1 MAFRLTRRFHTSPV
15 ITSYHFQFYSFT
27 VRNKFHFPYPH
38 FNGFVSINFWIL
50 SNFPILHY
58 NPMKLNQYKKGIL
71 PYLHVWISTKYDKQS
86 TYFASTFAVVRKSSL
101 FSVAFILVIVYIFW
115 LPIDNSSQHCP
126 MAMNTC
132 ATHYTI
138 LCLYRHFCSTNTR
151 IAPRIWI
158 VEVYKCW
165 ASSNW
170 LQPVELIQCECQ
182 WQSVS
187 AFNAAWN
194 YENKYSEW
202 IAFITR

>member
-1 MAFRLTRRFHTSPV
+1 ME
-15 ITSYHFQFYSFT
+15 
-27 VRNKFHFPYPH
+27 N
-38 FNGFVSINFWIL
+38 L
-50 SNFPILHY
+50 S
-58 NPMKLNQYKKGIL
+58 
-71 PYLHVWISTKYDKQS
+71 YLHVWIKITSTKYYNQS
-86 TYFASTFAVVRKSSL
+86 TYFRRCTICLYVFLFGVVRKSSL
-101 FSVAFILVIVYIFW
+101 CSVAFILVYCVYILISHWQFATT
-115 LPIDNSSQHCP
+115 NYP

-202 IAFITR
+202 IAFITRWIIVNAMLNSFTLC